1 MPKANYWVNDG
12 LAVGFG
18 RRTVDDSVAA
28 NVVTAGTEH
37 QLVLELDAANTSQV
51 FANASVPTTGILANA
66 ATLPAYARVTGVRAI
81 CNTAFTG
88 ASGAIL
94 VGTYT
99 QDAVTGAYTAVD
111 ADGLA
116 TSTEITTAA
125 MTPAGKVVA
134 CTAGAIPN
142 KTTVG
147 ASPVYVAATQHTT
160 AVTTGTFTLIIDY
173 VLA

>member
-1 MPKANYWVNDG
+1 MPKANYKVYDG
-12 LAVGFG
+12 LAVGYG

-28 NVVTAGTEH
+28 DVVTVGSEH
-37 QLVLELDAANTSQV
+37 QLVLTLNAADTTQV
-51 FANASVPTTGILANA
+51 FANASVPAAGSLANA
-66 ATLPAYARVTGVRAI
+66 ATIPANARVTSVRAI
-81 CNTAFTG
+81 CNDAFTG

-99 QDAVTGAYTAVD
+99 VNASTGVYTAVD

-116 TSTEITTAA
+116 TSAEITTTA

-147 ASPVYVAATQHTT
+147 TSDVYVVATQHTT
-160 AVTTGTFTLIIDY
+160 AVTTGTFTLVINY
-173 VLA
+173 VVA